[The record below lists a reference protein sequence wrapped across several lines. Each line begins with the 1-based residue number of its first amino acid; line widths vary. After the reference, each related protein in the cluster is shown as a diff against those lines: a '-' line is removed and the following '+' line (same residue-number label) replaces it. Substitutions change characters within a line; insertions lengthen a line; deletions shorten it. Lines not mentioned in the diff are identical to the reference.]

1 FLPPGKDYYESIEE
15 SIQGGVTVVQVREKK
30 TDTGEVP
37 SLFSS
42 PSSPSNSN
50 LPPAQFLEIARRTK
64 QICDKYNVP
73 LFINDRVDIALAV
86 GATGVHIGQSDMPVA
101 VARRLLDLG
110 HSGESVSSL
119 VGGVGL
125 SFGDLDVRP
134 VIGVTVG
141 NVEEAKRAVSDGADY
156 VGIGAVWATQTKD
169 IVKPLVGV
177 RGIGDILDVV
187 GDAGIPAVAIGG
199 IKTHNALHTLH
210 GGVGPITGTALSG
223 LAVVTEIMSALD
235 ASIPA
240 RALTSIINSRTK
252 HAHWPALCLPPNT
265 PPSAALLA
273 ENSGSLLTALKKHS
287 PLVHQITNHVVV
299 AQSANATLALG
310 ASPIMATAPEEMD
323 DLGDVVGALLVNF
336 GTVTSKEGMLVAGR
350 AANRNKKPVVFDPVG
365 VGATSFRRAT
375 ANEILNTW
383 QASVIKGNA
392 GEIGAILG
400 SSEASTRVATRGVD
414 SVGPGFSDPVNIV
427 RTLAKRERCIVV
439 MTGKTDYVSDGYT
452 AVALSNG
459 HPLLGDVTGSGC
471 IVGTAIA
478 AFAAAARLEMPESK
492 EDEGRLVRGDMFQAA
507 VAGVLAVTI
516 AAEKAAERPDV
527 KGTGTFFSALIDE
540 LYNLK
545 PQ

>member
-1 FLPPGKDYYESIEE
+1 MTKIDYSLYLVTGREFLPPGKDYYESIEE
-15 SIQGGVTVVQVREKK
+15 
-30 TDTGEVP
+30 
-37 SLFSS
+37 
-42 PSSPSNSN
+42 
-50 LPPAQFLEIARRTK
+50 FLEIARRTK

-86 GATGVHIGQSDMPVA
+86 GATGVHVGQSDMPVA
-101 VARRLLDLG
+101 VARRLLDMG
-110 HSGESVSSL
+110 HS
-119 VGGVGL
+119 
-125 SFGDLDVRP
+125 DVRP
-134 VIGVTVG
+134 VIGVSVG
-141 NVEEAKRAVSDGADY
+141 NVEEAKRAVLDGADY
-156 VGIGAVWATQTKD
+156 VGIGAVWATQTKE

-223 LAVVTEIMSALD
+223 LAVVTEIVSAPD
-235 ASIPA
+235 ASTPA
-240 RALTSIINSRTK
+240 RALVKILDSRTR

-336 GTVTSKEGMLVAGR
+336 GTVTSKGGMLVAGR

-375 ANEILNTW
+375 ANELLNTW
-383 QASVIKGNA
+383 QASIIKGNA

-400 SSEASTRVATRGVD
+400 TSEAST
-414 SVGPGFSDPVNIV
+414 
-427 RTLAKRERCIVV
+427 
-439 MTGKTDYVSDGYT
+439 
-452 AVALSNG
+452 
-459 HPLLGDVTGSGC
+459 
-471 IVGTAIA
+471 
-478 AFAAAARLEMPESK
+478 
-492 EDEGRLVRGDMFQAA
+492 
-507 VAGVLAVTI
+507 
-516 AAEKAAERPDV
+516 
-527 KGTGTFFSALIDE
+527 
-540 LYNLK
+540 
-545 PQ
+545 

>member
-1 FLPPGKDYYESIEE
+1 MTKIDYSLYLVTGREFLPPGKDYYESIEE

-30 TDTGEVP
+30 ADTGE
-37 SLFSS
+37 
-42 PSSPSNSN
+42 
-50 LPPAQFLEIARRTK
+50 FLEIARRTK

-110 HSGESVSSL
+110 HP
-119 VGGVGL
+119 
-125 SFGDLDVRP
+125 DVRP
-134 VIGVTVG
+134 VIGVSVG

-156 VGIGAVWATQTKD
+156 VGIGAVWATKTKE

-177 RGIGDILDVV
+177 RGLGDILDVV

-199 IKTHNALHTLH
+199 IKIHNALHALH
-210 GGVGPITGTALSG
+210 GGVGPLTGTALSG
-223 LAVVTEIMSALD
+223 LAIVTEIMGATD
-235 ASIPA
+235 ASVPA
-240 RALTSIINSRTK
+240 KALTKIINSRNR

-265 PPSAALLA
+265 TPSAALLA
-273 ENSGSLLTALKKHS
+273 ENAGSLLTALRKHS
-287 PLVHQITNHVVV
+287 PLIHQITNHVVV

-310 ASPIMATAPEEMD
+310 ASPIMATAPEEME
-323 DLGDVVGALLVNF
+323 DLGAVIGGLLVNF
-336 GTVTSKEGMLVAGR
+336 GTITNKAGMLIAGK
-350 AANRNKKPVVFDPVG
+350 AANTNKKPVIFDPVG
-365 VGATSFRRAT
+365 VGATAFRRET

-400 SSEASTRVATRGVD
+400 SSEVASRGVD

-439 MTGKTDYVSDGYT
+439 MTGKTDYVSDGYS

-459 HPLLGDVTGSGC
+459 HPLLGDITGSGC

-478 AFAAAARLEMPESK
+478 AFAAAARLEMPESA

-516 AAEKAAERPDV
+516 ASEIAAERSDV
-527 KGTGTFFSALIDE
+527 KGTGTFFSAFIDE

-545 PQ
+545 PQVIADRAMIEVL